1 MLVMV
6 VFPADPWR
14 KHYCRRASQDVLK
27 EIRARRLQDAAYL
40 SVVTH
45 AELSI
50 KREELKNRN
59 DDGLV

>member
-27 EIRARRLQDAAYL
+27 EIRARRLQAIETAPIVSNL
-40 SVVTH
+40 Q
-45 AELSI
+45 E
-50 KREELKNRN
+50 KRR
-59 DDGLV
+59 